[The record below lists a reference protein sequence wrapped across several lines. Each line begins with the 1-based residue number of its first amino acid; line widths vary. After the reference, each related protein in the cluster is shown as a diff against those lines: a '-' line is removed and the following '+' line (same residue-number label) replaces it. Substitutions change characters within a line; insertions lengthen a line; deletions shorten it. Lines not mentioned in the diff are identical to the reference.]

1 MSFLNLASG
10 QLHRAAPFRSVA
22 KRALFLAMLLL
33 PGGLVV
39 MPLVWWLDR
48 ARARGASPQPDE
60 GREVTNE
67 GQSNFPLA
75 QSRGQGTGSG
85 QSAGR
90 RREASCSR
98 V

>member
-67 GQSNFPLA
+67 GQSNLA
-75 QSRGQGTGSG
+75 LAPARGQGTGSDHVG
-85 QSAGR
+85 PR
-90 RREASCSR
+90 KEASCSR